1 MVRCCF
7 AAKGSVNDRVGDDDD
22 SDDDVEAKRENCTRW
37 LMSTET
43 AFILF
48 FFSEEF
54 LRFSRDHMRDL
65 STFSAR
71 GDDDDDDAMLKSQ
84 AFFSGHY

>member
-1 MVRCCF
+1 MVRRCF
-7 AAKGSVNDRVGDDDD
+7 AVKGSVNDDRLGDDDD

-48 FFSEEF
+48 FVDCGVLYWRVFEVFPRSP
-54 LRFSRDHMRDL
+54 HMCEI
-65 STFSAR
+65 
-71 GDDDDDDAMLKSQ
+71 
-84 AFFSGHY
+84 

>member
-1 MVRCCF
+1 MAEVI
-7 AAKGSVNDRVGDDDD
+7 DLTQLDDKEPSPPPPLPPRQKKKKKRARDDED

-43 AFILF
+43 AFILC

-54 LRFSRDHMRDL
+54 LRFSRDHIL
-65 STFSAR
+65 CEI
-71 GDDDDDDAMLKSQ
+71 
-84 AFFSGHY
+84 

>member
-54 LRFSRDHMRDL
+54 LRFSPRSHVR
-65 STFSAR
+65 SEHF
-71 GDDDDDDAMLKSQ
+71 
-84 AFFSGHY
+84 

>member
-1 MVRCCF
+1 MVRCCV
-7 AAKGSVNDRVGDDDD
+7 AAKGSVNDRLGDDDD

-43 AFILF
+43 AFILC

-54 LRFSRDHMRDL
+54 LRFSRDHIL
-65 STFSAR
+65 CEI
-71 GDDDDDDAMLKSQ
+71 
-84 AFFSGHY
+84 

>member
-1 MVRCCF
+1 MVRRCF
-7 AAKGSVNDRVGDDDD
+7 AAKGSVNDDRLGDDDD

-48 FFSEEF
+48 FVDCVCCTGEF
-54 LRFSRDHMRDL
+54 LRFSRDHLTCVR
-65 STFSAR
+65 SEHF
-71 GDDDDDDAMLKSQ
+71 
-84 AFFSGHY
+84 

>member
-1 MVRCCF
+1 MVRRCV
-7 AAKGSVNDRVGDDDD
+7 AAKGSVNDDRLGDDDD

-43 AFILF
+43 ALILC

-54 LRFSRDHMRDL
+54 LRFSRDHIL
-65 STFSAR
+65 CEI
-71 GDDDDDDAMLKSQ
+71 
-84 AFFSGHY
+84 

>member
-7 AAKGSVNDRVGDDDD
+7 AAKGGVNDRLGDDDD
-22 SDDDVEAKRENCTRW
+22 SGDDVDAKRENCTRW

-48 FFSEEF
+48 FVESF
-54 LRFSRDHMRDL
+54 
-65 STFSAR
+65 
-71 GDDDDDDAMLKSQ
+71 
-84 AFFSGHY
+84 

>member
-1 MVRCCF
+1 MVRRCF
-7 AAKGSVNDRVGDDDD
+7 AAKGSVNDDRLDDDDDD

-43 AFILF
+43 AFILC

-54 LRFSRDHMRDL
+54 LRFSRDHIL
-65 STFSAR
+65 CEI
-71 GDDDDDDAMLKSQ
+71 
-84 AFFSGHY
+84 